1 MSTVDTP
8 VVLAAGDTALPP
20 ASSPSSSRQLFTRC
34 QRLLLPREYKAVF
47 DGNTLK
53 VSHPSLLLLVRV
65 TGATSPARLG
75 LVIAK
80 KHVRLAVQR
89 NRVKRQL
96 RESFRR
102 HQQVLVGLDIVVL
115 ARPGLG
121 KLDNGAKAIYN
132 PHYEIQ
138 R

>member
-1 MSTVDTP
+1 MSTLDAP
-8 VVLAAGDTALPP
+8 VGLATGEQVLSVFT
-20 ASSPSSSRQLFTRC
+20 SPSSLSFTRQ

-53 VSHPSLLLLVRV
+53 ASHPSLLLLVRV
-65 TGATSPARLG
+65 VDAAAPARLG

-89 NRVKRQL
+89 NRIKRQL
-96 RESFRR
+96 RESFRS
-102 HQQVLVGLDIVVL
+102 HQHALMGLDIVAL

-121 KLDNGAKAIYN
+121 KLDNA
-132 PHYEIQ
+132 
-138 R
+138 